1 LQGAWRWFGLCIL
14 STRSWHGNMGRDAN
28 SEKGD
33 GVYGIII
40 WIGSSNEEI
49 HLASCNVLFL
59 IITEMYIKFCI
70 DSPDAEQLT

>member
-1 LQGAWRWFGLCIL
+1 LGFVFYLQD
-14 STRSWHGNMGRDAN
+14 HGMATWEGDAN